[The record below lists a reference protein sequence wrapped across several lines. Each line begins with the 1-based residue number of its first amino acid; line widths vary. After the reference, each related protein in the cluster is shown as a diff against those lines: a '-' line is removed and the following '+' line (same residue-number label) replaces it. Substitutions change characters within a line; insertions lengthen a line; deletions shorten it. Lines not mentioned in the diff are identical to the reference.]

1 MESQPTI
8 CSECGIANRPGR
20 RFCSQCGT
28 PLETVCAACGFAN
41 DPADRYCGDC
51 GSALGSA
58 AMAAPASSPP
68 EAPLEHEPHERR
80 FVTVL
85 FADLVGFT
93 QFSESLDHEVV
104 RKTLTLYYDRSR
116 AVVERFGG
124 SVQKFIG
131 DAVMAVW
138 GATIAHEDDAERA
151 VRAGLE
157 LTDMVDRF
165 GKELEH
171 GELALRVG
179 ILTGEA
185 SVGPSV
191 PELGLVVGDLVNTAS
206 RLQTVA
212 PPGTVVVGAP
222 TQRLLR
228 DSVDFE
234 YQGAHALKG
243 KSAEEGVWRALRVRG
258 KRTEPGQSGWEPPF
272 IGRVEE
278 LRLLKDLL
286 HATERVGS
294 ARLVSIV
301 GEPGIGKSRLAW
313 EFRRYVSGTAAD
325 VYWHDGRSPAYEQR
339 PVFWALS
346 AMIRQR
352 AGIQESDDP
361 IRSRTRLRTA
371 VVEFVDS
378 PEEQAWIEPRL
389 AALLGLTSEAAG
401 EVGEF
406 FAAVRSFFQAIA
418 TRGTTVLVFED
429 FHWAD
434 TGMIEFVR
442 ELVERS
448 PRHPILVLTLARP
461 DLLDRTPGW
470 GSGRRNFASVH
481 LGPLTDIEMTD
492 LLTGMVES
500 ITPGVVTSIN
510 RQANGIPLYAVELV
524 RMLLADG
531 VLEVGGACCVSTQD
545 LSQVRV
551 PDTIRAVIEARLDR
565 FPADTR
571 SLLQDAAV
579 FGTAFTSEGLATMV
593 GRPLSQVEDLLEPL
607 VHQEVLEI
615 ESDPRSPQRGSY
627 HFVQSMIREVA
638 YQRLTREE
646 RRIRHIRSAEYL
658 DSLGELEL
666 AGAIASH
673 YMDAHRSSD
682 QAAGAGPLAAEA
694 ATALSEAAARAAGLH
709 SHEQALSMIEHALSM
724 VVDPA
729 EQATLWQRAAR
740 SAGALAQHEMAID
753 YARRALDW
761 HQKSGSA
768 DSRAEAAWL
777 LANVL
782 SHGFKPT
789 EAIMVLEPI
798 IEADPELEATSTVRV
813 AAELARAY
821 LMALRDIEAAEMSD
835 RTIARAEQL
844 ELDDTVVDTLITRG
858 TALGNLGR
866 FHEAI
871 ALLHGASG
879 IARSR
884 DLPLAEMR
892 AVNNLGHLLAYDDQ
906 QAALEACRRGMEM
919 ANRLGDVRF
928 VGSFSWAVAAYL
940 DRDGQFAEAQQVR
953 DDVRDRFELPE
964 RSQAW
969 YELTDLMAAA
979 VQGDKAA
986 AAAALAKARESI
998 DPDNPQSEVS
1008 SPIQKAEL
1016 LWLTGEFED
1025 SYEQALELVHNT
1037 LLPDHLVI
1045 AFYAAAM
1052 LRHRDKLERI
1062 LASIRLCKARGRVVT
1077 ILQLATTAALAA
1089 LDGRT
1094 DEAVG
1099 KFGKAIDLGLLR
1111 LDRARL
1117 QGVFATLVGRNVAQA
1132 RQAGD
1137 AAHHVFVET
1146 GADAYLELL
1155 APGLPSPA
1163 EERAAGK

>member
-1 MESQPTI
+1 MESHSTI
-8 CSECGIANRPGR
+8 CRECGSENRPGR
-20 RFCSQCGT
+20 RFCRQCGT
-28 PLETVCAACGFAN
+28 ALETVCAACGAAN
-41 DPADRYCGDC
+41 DPADRYCGSC
-51 GSALGSA
+51 GAALNTARGVEPSVQ
-58 AMAAPASSPP
+58 S
-68 EAPLEHEPHERR
+68 ETLLEHEPHERR
-80 FVTVL
+80 FVSVL

-116 AVVERFGG
+116 EIVERFGG
-124 SVQKFIG
+124 SIQKFIG

-157 LTDMVDRF
+157 LADMVTRL
-165 GKELEH
+165 GEELKH
-171 GELALRVG
+171 AELKLRVG

-185 SVGPSV
+185 SVGPAV

-212 PPGTVVVGAP
+212 APGTVVVGEP
-222 TQRLLR
+222 TQRLLH

-234 YQGAHALKG
+234 YQGSHPLKG
-243 KSAEEGVWRALRVRG
+243 KSAEEGVWRALRIRG
-258 KRTEPGQSGWEPPF
+258 KRYEPGQSGWEPPF
-272 IGRVEE
+272 VGRLEE

-294 ARLVSIV
+294 ARLISVV
-301 GEPGIGKSRLAW
+301 GEPGIGKTRLAW
-313 EFRRYVSGTAAD
+313 EFRRYVSATTAD

-346 AMIRQR
+346 EMIRQR

-371 VVEFVDS
+371 VIEFIES
-378 PEEQAWIEPRL
+378 PEDQAWIEPRL
-389 AALLGLTSEAAG
+389 AALLGLTSEATG

-406 FAAVRSFFQAIA
+406 FAAVRGFFQAIA

-434 TGMIEFVR
+434 TGMVEFVR

-461 DLLDRTPGW
+461 DLLDRVPGW

-481 LGPLTDIEMTD
+481 LGPLTDAEMND
-492 LLTGMVES
+492 LLAGMVEN
-500 ITPGVVTSIN
+500 IAPEVVTSIN

-524 RMLLADG
+524 RMLLAEG
-531 VLEVGGACCVSTQD
+531 VLRAGAACCVSTQD
-545 LSQVRV
+545 LSKVGV
-551 PDTIRAVIEARLDR
+551 PDTVRAVIEARLDR
-565 FPADTR
+565 LPADTR

-593 GRPLSQVEDLLEPL
+593 GRSLPQVEDLLEPL
-607 VHQEVLEI
+607 VRREVLEI

-627 HFVQSMIREVA
+627 RFVQSMIREVA
-638 YQRLTREE
+638 YQRLTRDE
-646 RRIRHIRSAEYL
+646 RRIRHIRAAEYL
-658 DSLGELEL
+658 DGLGDIEL

-682 QAAGAGPLAAEA
+682 QAAASGPLAAEA
-694 ATALSEAAARAAGLH
+694 ATALSDAAARAAGLH

-724 VVDPA
+724 VADPA

-753 YARRALDW
+753 YARRALGW
-761 HQKSGSA
+761 HQENGSA
-768 DSRAEAAWL
+768 ESVAEAAWL
-777 LANVL
+777 VGNVL
-782 SHGFKPT
+782 CHGFKAP
-789 EAIMVLEPI
+789 EAIRVLEPI
-798 IEADPELEATSTVRV
+798 VAADPDLVATSTVQV

-821 LMALRDIEAAEMSD
+821 LMALRDADAAEASD
-835 RTIARAEQL
+835 KAIARAEQL
-844 ELDDTVVDTLITRG
+844 GLDDTVVDTLITRG

-871 ALLHGASG
+871 ALLQGAAG

-892 AVNNLGHLLAYDDQ
+892 AVNNLGHLLAFDDH
-906 QAALEACRRGMEM
+906 QAALEACRRGMDM

-928 VGSFSWAVAAYL
+928 IGSFSWAVAAYL
-940 DRDGQFAEAQQVR
+940 ERDGQFAEAQQIR
-953 DDVRDRFELPE
+953 DDVRERVELPE
-964 RSQAW
+964 SSQAW
-969 YELTDLMAAA
+969 YKLTDLSAAA
-979 VQGDKAA
+979 VQGDEAA
-986 AAAALAKARESI
+986 AAAALGMAREPI
-998 DPDNPQSEVS
+998 DPDNPQSEIS
-1008 SPIQKAEL
+1008 SPIQRAEL
-1016 LWLTGEFED
+1016 LWLAGEFED
-1025 SYEQALELVHNT
+1025 AFEQALGHVHSA

-1052 LRHRDKLERI
+1052 LRHRDKLERV
-1062 LASIRLCKARGRVVT
+1062 AAGIRQCKARGRVIT
-1077 ILQLATTAALAA
+1077 ILEMATKAALAA

-1099 KFGKAIDLGLLR
+1099 TFGKAIDLGLLR
-1111 LDRARL
+1111 LERARL
-1117 QGVFATLVGRNVAQA
+1117 QAQYAVLVGREVAQA

-1137 AAHHVFVET
+1137 AAHEVFTET
-1146 GADAYLELL
+1146 GARAYATLL
-1155 APGLPSPA
+1155 ARGLPSRA
-1163 EERAAGK
+1163 DERAAGE